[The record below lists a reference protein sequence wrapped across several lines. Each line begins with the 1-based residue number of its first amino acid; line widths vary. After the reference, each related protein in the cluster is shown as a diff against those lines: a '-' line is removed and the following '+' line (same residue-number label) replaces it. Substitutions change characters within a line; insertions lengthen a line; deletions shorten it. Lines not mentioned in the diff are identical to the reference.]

1 MRLQNLAATK
11 VRFFFSITKYQVL
24 VFLYMAGEALSE
36 LALAALGDETLED
49 IGNKVET
56 VTKRIPFLKYAVV
69 SAFFIGWGVYF
80 LWFR

>member
-1 MRLQNLAATK
+1 
-11 VRFFFSITKYQVL
+11 
-24 VFLYMAGEALSE
+24 MAGEALSE

-80 LWFR
+80 IWFM